1 MKRIILIVLFCLSLL
16 GLGLLGKHF
25 LNNTDTKLSYPSFL
39 NAVEQKKVEEVTFH
53 EADHTFTA
61 KMKNDKTNYIVPN
74 PKTENFTEFL
84 LLHNI
89 SVDYGK
95 ESVSV
100 TLLKI
105 LLIGGIAGLI
115 IWYARSGGNASN
127 LIKNANKKK
136 LKSLFHSKKSESEKA
151 SSVITLAQVAGN
163 VEAKSMVGDIIT
175 FIKEPEKYAA
185 VGARMPKGLLLYGPP
200 GTGKTLMAKAIAGEA
215 GVPFYAMSGSDF
227 VQMYVGVGAS
237 RIRNLFNKAKKSEKA
252 VIFIDEIDAIGKKRA
267 RNASA
272 SNDER
277 DQTLNALLTEMSGF
291 HDNQGI
297 IVIGATNRLDTLD
310 EALLRPGR
318 FDRHIEIGLP
328 DVNARKHILSLYT
341 GKKPISDDVNL
352 DALAKSTVSFSGAM
366 LENLVN
372 EAAILA
378 ANDMDSVIRNDHIEK
393 AFYTVIAGSPKT
405 DRSYIT
411 EQERKITAY
420 HEAGHAL
427 ATTLLLP
434 EHFISKVTI
443 IPSVRGAGGFNLS
456 IPKDTMFQ
464 TQRQLKANIQVLL
477 AGRVAEELIFGSE
490 EITTG
495 ASNDIQKASKMVA
508 DYLDKY
514 GMDSEMGL
522 FSVEALEEGHDSKL
536 LEKCRNLM
544 NQSYEEIKV
553 LMQDNR
559 ELLEKITAELLEKES
574 INGSDIE
581 RICA

>member
-1 MKRIILIVLFCLSLL
+1 MKRILLIALAGIVLL
-16 GLGLLGKHF
+16 GVIMIGSKYLI
-25 LNNTDTKLSYPSFL
+25 TKPDDMTYRSFL
-39 NAVEQKKVEEVTFH
+39 EKVEQKQVQEVIFSQDGNSF
-53 EADHTFTA
+53 EAVL
-61 KMKNDKTNYIVPN
+61 KDKSEKYTVTN
-74 PKTENFTEFL
+74 PKTDDFTSYLLMNDITVSYGEENSALTALKVVL
-84 LLHNI
+84 LL
-89 SVDYGK
+89 GFA
-95 ESVSV
+95 
-100 TLLKI
+100 
-105 LLIGGIAGLI
+105 GGMVLFL
-115 IWYARSGGNASN
+115 RNGGNAKE
-127 LIKNANKKK
+127 LIKDANKKK
-136 LKSLFHSKKSESEKA
+136 KLQA
-151 SSVITLAQVAGN
+151 APTITLAQVAGN
-163 VEAKSMVGDIIT
+163 IEAKSMVEDIIS
-175 FIKEPEKYAA
+175 FIKEPDKYAE

-215 GVPFYAMSGSDF
+215 NVPFYAMSGSDF

-267 RNASA
+267 RNTSA

-291 HDNQGI
+291 HENQGI

-328 DVNARKHILSLYT
+328 DVNARKNILMLYAK
-341 GKKPISDDVNL
+341 KKPLSDDVNL
-352 DALAKSTVSFSGAM
+352 EELAKSTVYFSGAM
-366 LENLVN
+366 LENLLN
-372 EAAILA
+372 EAAINA
-378 ANDMDSVIRNDHIEK
+378 ANDKASSINKEHIDK

-411 EQERKITAY
+411 DRERKITAY

-464 TQRQLKANIQVLL
+464 SQRQLKANIQVLL

-490 EITTG
+490 EVTTG
-495 ASNDIQKASKMVA
+495 ASNDIQKASQLLV
-508 DYLDKY
+508 DYINKY
-514 GMDSEMGL
+514 GMDEDMGL
-522 FSVEALEEGHDSKL
+522 FSMAILNEGHDNHL
-536 LEKCRNLM
+536 IQKCRTQMNELYDATRELM
-544 NQSYEEIKV
+544 KAK
-553 LMQDNR
+553 LP
-559 ELLEKITAELLEKES
+559 LLEKITEELLAQES
-574 INGSDIE
+574 LTGKDIE
-581 RICA
+581 RLCA

>member
-1 MKRIILIVLFCLSLL
+1 MKRILLIALAGIVLL
-16 GLGLLGKHF
+16 GVIMIGSKYLI
-25 LNNTDTKLSYPSFL
+25 TKPDDMTYRSFL
-39 NAVEQKKVEEVTFH
+39 EKVEQKQVQEVIFSQDGNSF
-53 EADHTFTA
+53 EAVL
-61 KMKNDKTNYIVPN
+61 KDKSEKYTVTN
-74 PKTENFTEFL
+74 PKTDDFTSYLLMNDITVSYGEENSALTALKVVL
-84 LLHNI
+84 LL
-89 SVDYGK
+89 GFA
-95 ESVSV
+95 
-100 TLLKI
+100 
-105 LLIGGIAGLI
+105 GGMVLFL
-115 IWYARSGGNASN
+115 RNGGNAKE
-127 LIKNANKKK
+127 LIKDANKKK
-136 LKSLFHSKKSESEKA
+136 KLQA
-151 SSVITLAQVAGN
+151 APTITLAQVAGN
-163 VEAKSMVGDIIT
+163 IEAKSMVEDIIS
-175 FIKEPEKYAA
+175 FIKEPDKYAE

-215 GVPFYAMSGSDF
+215 NVPFYAMSGSDF

-267 RNASA
+267 RNTSA

-291 HDNQGI
+291 HENQGI

-328 DVNARKHILSLYT
+328 DVNARKNILMLYAK
-341 GKKPISDDVNL
+341 KKPLSDDVNL
-352 DALAKSTVSFSGAM
+352 EELAKSTVYFSGAM
-366 LENLVN
+366 LENLLN
-372 EAAILA
+372 EAAINA
-378 ANDMDSVIRNDHIEK
+378 ANDKASSINKEHIDK

-411 EQERKITAY
+411 DRERKITAY

-464 TQRQLKANIQVLL
+464 SQRQLKANIQVLL

-490 EITTG
+490 EVTTG
-495 ASNDIQKASKMVA
+495 ASNDIQKASQLLV
-508 DYLDKY
+508 DYINKY
-514 GMDSEMGL
+514 GMDEDMGL
-522 FSVEALEEGHDSKL
+522 FSMAILNEGHDNHL
-536 LEKCRNLM
+536 IQKCRTQMNELYDATRELM
-544 NQSYEEIKV
+544 KAK
-553 LMQDNR
+553 LP
-559 ELLEKITAELLEKES
+559 LLEKITEELLTQES
-574 INGSDIE
+574 LTGKDIE
-581 RICA
+581 QLCA